1 MSIQD
6 KLTTQLRKIPASR
19 SLEFV
24 GTDKAKI
31 RCPLPD
37 HKGGQERTPS
47 LFIFLQTGTWYC
59 QGCKEQGP
67 WNSLAPRLGLKP
79 LKALEDEPKPIIMNE
94 EALLGETEE
103 ADPRESPWPNDL
115 DWRRIPAKFLI
126 KVGGLLYINNRG
138 ESFLRLPS
146 YVYEERVGHIDCLLE
161 KPKPRYTKTGRQ
173 LKAPPSY
180 ENSPGVW
187 AKQTLFPYDYVTDLI
202 ERKGLRCVVLVE
214 GPRDA
219 LRLLSFGIPALSC
232 LGAQWDKGK
241 RELLAEL
248 PIDTVVLAFDNDKAG
263 KLNHERVTED
273 LGSSYK
279 LVHLKFVKGGDPAK
293 LSDKACRKLKRNV
306 YARFTSSSSRPR
318 RRPSARQAA

>member
-6 KLTTQLRKIPASR
+6 KLTPQLQKIPAHR
-19 SLEFV
+19 GLEFV
-24 GTDKAKI
+24 GSDKAKI

-47 LFIFLQTGTWYC
+47 LFIFLETGGWYC
-59 QGCKEQGP
+59 QGCKEQGR
-67 WNSLAPRLGLKP
+67 WNELAPRLGLKP

-103 ADPRESPWPNDL
+103 ADPRESPWPKDL
-115 DWRRIPAKFLI
+115 DWRRIPARLLG
-126 KVGGLLYINNRG
+126 KVGGLLYIDNKG
-138 ESFLRLPS
+138 ESCLRLPV

-161 KPKPRYTKTGRQ
+161 KPKPRYTAKGRK

-180 ENSPGVW
+180 ENRPGIW
-187 AKQTLFPYDYVTDLI
+187 AKQTLFPYDYTVNLI
-202 ERKGLRCVVLVE
+202 ERKGLRCIVLVE

-232 LGAQWDKGK
+232 LGAQWDRGK

-248 PIDTVVLAFDNDKAG
+248 PIDTVILAFDNDNAG
-263 KLNHERVTED
+263 ELNHERVTED
-273 LGSSYK
+273 IGDSYK
-279 LVHLKFVKGGDPAK
+279 LLHLKFAKGSDPAK
-293 LSDKACRKLKRNV
+293 LSDKACRKLKRRI
-306 YARFTSSSSRPR
+306 YSRFTSSSSPSR
-318 RRPSARQAA
+318 RSAVRTAA